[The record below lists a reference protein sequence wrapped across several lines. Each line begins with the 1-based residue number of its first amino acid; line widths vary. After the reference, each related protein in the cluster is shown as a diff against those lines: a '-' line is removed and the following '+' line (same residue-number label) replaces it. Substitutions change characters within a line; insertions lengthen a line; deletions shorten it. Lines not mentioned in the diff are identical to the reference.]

1 MWLWRARCAWPGW
14 CFTGTHQPLSLL
26 HCHQREKL
34 ETGLTHA
41 NYVNNYSAFEMPAAG
56 SDWSDHFLQSP
67 EPGEMTQALS
77 GFPHQARGDK
87 VWEHIHT
94 SWHALTS
101 STYTNV
107 KLRKLLRF
115 DALLCLLT
123 VTWTS
128 PDLHLTWPW
137 TWAWQ
142 YTLQRSEHEIKF
154 ISRTQLQNSK
164 VRL

>member
-1 MWLWRARCAWPGW
+1 MTVAGPGCVARLVLYRDTPG
-14 CFTGTHQPLSLL
+14 QPLSLL

-87 VWEHIHT
+87 V
-94 SWHALTS
+94 
-101 STYTNV
+101 
-107 KLRKLLRF
+107 
-115 DALLCLLT
+115 
-123 VTWTS
+123 
-128 PDLHLTWPW
+128 
-137 TWAWQ
+137 
-142 YTLQRSEHEIKF
+142 
-154 ISRTQLQNSK
+154 
-164 VRL
+164 